1 MKKFKAESKRLL
13 DMMINSVYTHKE
25 IFLRELI
32 SNASDAIDKRHFAAL
47 TDTALGLPQKEYKIE
62 VVADPAA
69 RTLTVRDNGI
79 GMSKEQLEDNLGVIA
94 KSGSLEFKAQ
104 NEGAKEVDIIGQF
117 GVGFYSAFMVSSEVL
132 VRSKA
137 AGSAEAHCW
146 QSSGAEGYT
155 VQACDKEE
163 VGTEVVLTLKEDTK
177 EEDYSQFLEQSR
189 LAAIVR
195 KYSDYIRYP
204 IVMEMEQSRK
214 KEGAENEWEVV
225 KEPTTL
231 NSMVPLWKR
240 PKKSVK
246 PEEMHQFY
254 KERFGD
260 WEDPLSVIQTSTEGA
275 ATYTALLFIPAKAP
289 FDYYTR
295 SFEKGLSLYASGV
308 LIMEKSPD
316 LLPDYFSF
324 VKGLVDSQDLS
335 LNISR
340 EMLQHDH
347 QLKLIRSS
355 LEKKI
360 KAELEKLLKNDRE
373 KYETFWKAF
382 GLQLKAGTYSD
393 YGAHKEMLVDL
404 LLFPS
409 ARDEK
414 LRTFAEYVKEM
425 PAEQK
430 YIYYATGETAARV
443 KKLPQVQRVLHKGY
457 DVLALTDDVDEFMV
471 STLGKVQDKEL
482 RSVYAPDLGFES
494 EEEKK
499 DLAARAEQSKDLL
512 AAMEKAL
519 LGKVKKVRLSAN
531 LSDHP
536 AALTAEG
543 PLSIEMEKVLSAMP
557 GAKESGQKVEAEKVL
572 ELNAEHPVFEK
583 LTAALGDEA
592 KLGKYADLLY
602 NTARLVEGLPLEDP
616 VAFAAAVAELF

>member
-47 TDTALGLPQKEYKIE
+47 TDTSLGLPQKEYKIE

-79 GMSKEQLEDNLGVIA
+79 GMRKEQLEDNLGVIA

-137 AGSAEAHCW
+137 AGSDEAHCW

-155 VQACDKEE
+155 VQPCDKEE

-225 KEPTTL
+225 EEPTTL

-393 YGAHKEMLVDL
+393 YGAHKEMLADL

-414 LRTFAEYVKEM
+414 LRTFAEYGKEM

-557 GAKESGQKVEAEKVL
+557 GAKESGQKVEADKVL

-583 LTAALGDEA
+583 LTTALGDEA

-616 VAFAAAVAELF
+616 VAFAAAVAEMF